1 MTVSIKLVNVNGS
14 LVQNRSYVPV
24 RTGSQRIKLTGS
36 NGSFISYP
44 ANIPT
49 VTTAAINDLSNYSN
63 TQTVLAFDA
72 TTYANAIA
80 YTVAYTGNNYVNSAS
95 LRIKSLNDVNE
106 PPTVSNNSTL
116 VYDTVTN
123 KYIVKQ
129 INLDGGNF

>member
-63 TQTVLAFDA
+63 TATVLAFDA
-72 TTYANAIA
+72 VTYANTINF
-80 YTVAYTGNNYVNSAS
+80 VINNYTNTGSLEVNT
-95 LRIKSLNDVNE
+95 LNDIEV
-106 PPTVSNNSTL
+106 PPSVSNNSTL
-116 VYDTVTN
+116 VYDTSTN
-123 KYIVKQ
+123 KYVVKQ

>member
-63 TQTVLAFDA
+63 TATVLAFDA

-80 YTVAYTGNNYVNSAS
+80 YVENYYVNSAS

>member
-63 TQTVLAFDA
+63 TATVLAFDA
-72 TTYANAIA
+72 VTYANTINFV
-80 YTVAYTGNNYVNSAS
+80 TNNYTNTGSLEVNT
-95 LRIKSLNDVNE
+95 LNDIEV
-106 PPTVSNNSTL
+106 PPSVSNNSTL
-116 VYDTVTN
+116 VYDTSTN
-123 KYIVKQ
+123 KYVVKQ

>member
-63 TQTVLAFDA
+63 TATVLAFDA
-72 TTYANAIA
+72 VTYANMINFV
-80 YTVAYTGNNYVNSAS
+80 TNNYTNTGSLEVNT
-95 LRIKSLNDVNE
+95 LNDIEV
-106 PPTVSNNSTL
+106 PPSVSNNSTL
-116 VYDTVTN
+116 VYDTSTN
-123 KYIVKQ
+123 KYVVKQ

>member
-24 RTGSQRIKLTGS
+24 RTGAQRIKLTGS

-63 TQTVLAFDA
+63 TVTVLAFDA
-72 TTYANAIA
+72 VTYANTINFV
-80 YTVAYTGNNYVNSAS
+80 TNNYTNTGSLEVNT
-95 LRIKSLNDVNE
+95 LNDIEV
-106 PPTVSNNSTL
+106 PPSVSNNSTL
-116 VYDTVTN
+116 VYDTSTN
-123 KYIVKQ
+123 KYVVKQ